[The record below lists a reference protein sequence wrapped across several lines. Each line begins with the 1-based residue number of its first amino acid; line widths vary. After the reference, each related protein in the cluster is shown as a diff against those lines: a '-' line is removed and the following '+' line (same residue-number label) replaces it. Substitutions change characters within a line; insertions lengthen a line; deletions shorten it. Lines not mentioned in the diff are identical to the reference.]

1 MNDAPLVS
9 VVTPTFNMGDRL
21 PPCVASVAA
30 QTYPHVEHVVVDG
43 GSSDGTVEYLRSQP
57 GVRWVSEPDRGQ
69 SDAINKGFAMV
80 QGEVLTWLN
89 ADDLLRP
96 EAVQTVV
103 DALRADAGAGWVY
116 GDLEIVRG
124 DERWITRPPPRIGPG
139 TLRRGNVIYQPG
151 TFFTA
156 EALRQVGG
164 IDEEFHLAMD
174 FDLWLRFVHAGI
186 AAVYVPVALA
196 TFEVHEQS
204 KTGSAGGRSFALEE
218 LRAQLKHG
226 RTQDGAMAV
235 DRWYWDDTLWN
246 VVDLLAARRDREAQT
261 LAREALPRMHPVL
274 SRARG
279 FLWAARL
286 SPGLARSLTRLKRS
300 RRV

>member
-21 PPCVASVAA
+21 AACVDSVAA
-30 QTYPHVEHVVVDG
+30 QSYPHVEHVVVDG
-43 GSSDGTVEYLRSQP
+43 GSADGTVDYLRSQP
-57 GVRWVSEPDRGQ
+57 SLRWISEPDRGQ
-69 SDAINKGFAMV
+69 SDAINKGFAV
-80 QGEVLTWLN
+80 ATGEVLTWLN

-103 DALRADAGAGWVY
+103 DALRANPGAGWVY

-124 DERWITRPPPRIGPG
+124 AERWITRPPPRIGPA

-186 AAVYVPVALA
+186 RAVYVPVPLA

-204 KTGSAGGRSFALEE
+204 KTGSAGSRNFALEE

-226 RTQDGAMAV
+226 HPQDGAMAV
-235 DRWYWDDTLWN
+235 DRWYWDETLWT
-246 VVDLLAARRDREAQT
+246 VLDLLEAGKGREAQAV
-261 LAREALPRMHPVL
+261 ARQALPRMHPVL
-274 SRARG
+274 SRPRA
-279 FLWAARL
+279 FLWATRL
-286 SPGLARSLTRLKRS
+286 SPAAARRLSRLKRS
-300 RRV
+300 RQV